1 MGAIALGQDEVHL
14 WYARSDEIR
23 DAATLERFAALM
35 APEERARHDRFVF
48 EKDRHQ
54 FLVTRGMVRTLV
66 GRYLS
71 VDPAACAFVANQY
84 GRPSLSYPE
93 GTPLSFNIS
102 HTAGL
107 VVCAFAHEPEIG
119 VDVEDASRA
128 IEGPEL
134 ARRFFSPDEAEA
146 LDGLPEAERPA
157 RFFDYWTLKEAYIK
171 ARGMGLSLPLDGFSM
186 QLDAA
191 RPGIRF
197 TPAIDDDPET
207 WQFVRLRPTPR
218 HVLAV
223 AVRRRHR
230 DRAIDVRELRVE

>member
-1 MGAIALGQDEVHL
+1 LGAIALGDDVHL

-35 APEERARHDRFVF
+35 TPEERARRDRFVF

-54 FLVTRGMVRTLV
+54 FVVTRGMIRTLV
-66 GRYLS
+66 GRYLA
-71 VDPAACAFVANQY
+71 VDPAACAFVANEY
-84 GRPSLSYPE
+84 GRPSLAYPSA
-93 GTPLSFNIS
+93 TTLAFNIS

-107 VVCAFAHEPEIG
+107 VVCAFAREPEIG

-128 IEGPEL
+128 VDL
-134 ARRFFSPDEAEA
+134 DVARRFFSAEEADALEA
-146 LDGLPEAERPA
+146 LPEPERPA

-186 QLDAA
+186 QLDAS

-197 TPAIDDDPET
+197 TPAIDDDAAT
-207 WQFVRLRPTPR
+207 WQFVRLRPTPQ

-223 AVRRRHR
+223 AVRRRGG